1 MKRERVY
8 TDYLSDILTYAEK
21 AEIFTANINLETF
34 QSNEEKVFAVIR
46 ALEVIGEAAKHI
58 PTSVRRHYPQIPWK
72 KIVGMRNVVIHG
84 YFGVDT
90 EVIWRTVQDDLPP
103 LRRIVDRI
111 LKEKE

>member
-1 MKRERVY
+1 MKRGRVY

-21 AEIFTANINLETF
+21 AENFVAGIDLKTF

-58 PTSVRRHYPQIPWK
+58 PSSVRGHYPQIPWK
-72 KIVGMRNVVIHG
+72 KIVGMRNVVIRG

-90 EVIWRTVQDDLPP
+90 AVIWRTVRDDLPP

-111 LKEKE
+111 LKDLK